1 MKKILAIVTVL
12 AMVFTAA
19 TVLAEG
25 IMGMYTGSKDGIDF
39 AAIGEILLFLIGLY
53 VVSSFFSLLQGF
65 IMTHISV
72 KLTYRMRKDISEKLN
87 RLPLSYF
94 DKTSNGEILSRVTN
108 DIDTLSQ
115 SLNQSLTQIIT
126 SVTQLIGILIMM
138 ISISWQM
145 TLIADSSH
153 RIAPNRPSSTDKPPP
168 QSPRAALQV
177 PIPPPL
183 SHNTVSASLVR

>member
-1 MKKILAIVTVL
+1 MNNNHRTKPKAAMGGRMAGMMSGDKAKDFKGTFRQFVKYMGSYKFSVLIVMFFAVCSTIFMIIGTNL
-12 AMVFTAA
+12 LCNAT

-126 SVTQLIGILIMM
+126 SVTQLIGI
-138 ISISWQM
+138 
-145 TLIADSSH
+145 
-153 RIAPNRPSSTDKPPP
+153 
-168 QSPRAALQV
+168 
-177 PIPPPL
+177 
-183 SHNTVSASLVR
+183 